1 MEEGANVVL
10 VQGTGND
17 VALGVPLGTLSDTVD
32 TTYYGALNT
41 LVDGLQ
47 VSPCLYPFDYGNDQ
61 GKGPGAVRAVYRCH
75 AGGGALRRRCV
86 LDMYHHGLM
95 NPCIPAIKA
104 LRMPDGAHM
113 TLEGLELYTAQIIG
127 FLRQVGALGD

>member
-1 MEEGANVVL
+1 
-10 VQGTGND
+10 
-17 VALGVPLGTLSDTVD
+17 
-32 TTYYGALNT
+32 
-41 LVDGLQ
+41 
-47 VSPCLYPFDYGNDQ
+47 
-61 GKGPGAVRAVYRCH
+61 
-75 AGGGALRRRCV
+75 
-86 LDMYHHGLM
+86 M

>member
-1 MEEGANVVL
+1 M
-10 VQGTGND
+10 
-17 VALGVPLGTLSDTVD
+17 P
-32 TTYYGALNT
+32 
-41 LVDGLQ
+41 
-47 VSPCLYPFDYGNDQ
+47 
-61 GKGPGAVRAVYRCH
+61 
-75 AGGGALRRRCV
+75 V

-127 FLRQVGALGD
+127 FCGRWVRWGVDRRRVCGRKIEWNAEWKNRGMSMETGRAWYLKTV